1 MAEQP
6 IVLEVEGLKE
16 LQDALKKYPDEWNRL
31 AKETM
36 IYGTAPI
43 VSRAR
48 ELAPF
53 DTGRLSA
60 SVGASTADGIME
72 VTRVGSE
79 IVGRIGSRVEYAVYQ
94 ELGTKFMP
102 GGYLGRGYLR
112 PALAEKVGEVL
123 KRFEQKIDEILRRLK
138 LR

>member
-1 MAEQP
+1 MVEQP

-16 LQDALKKYPDEWNRL
+16 LQDALKKYPDEWNKE
-31 AKETM
+31 AKNLM

-48 ELAPF
+48 VLAPWKY
-53 DTGRLSA
+53 GRLSA

-79 IVGRIGSRVEYAVYQ
+79 IIGRIGSKVEYAIYQ
-94 ELGTKFMP
+94 EYGTKFQP
-102 GGYLGRGYLR
+102 GKPYLR
-112 PALAEKVGEVL
+112 PALAEKVGEAL
-123 KRFEQKIDEILRRLK
+123 KRFEQKISEILKRLR

>member
-1 MAEQP
+1 MADEP

-16 LQDALKKYPDEWNRL
+16 LQEALKKYPDEWNRL

-60 SVGASTADGIME
+60 SIGAATGEGIME

-79 IVGRIGSRVEYAVYQ
+79 IIGRIGSKVEYAPYQ
-94 ELGTKFMP
+94 EYGTRFQP
-102 GGYLGRGYLR
+102 GKSYLR
-112 PALAEKVGEVL
+112 PALAENAGEAL
-123 KRFEQKIDEILRRLK
+123 KRFEQKINEILKRLR